1 MSTPTQ
7 PLSSAVAS
15 APTPAAEAARY
26 PRAQWRLLVETTPR
40 TGAWNMALDEAI
52 MEAVANGEAPPTLR
66 FFQWAPPALSL
77 GKRQPLEGI
86 DLARCAA
93 DGVDVV
99 RRATG
104 GWAILHTDEFTYSV
118 ACRGDDPRVAGPILD
133 AYRTLSQG
141 LIVGLGLLGVAATMR
156 PARPEGT
163 HNLSAAC
170 FEVPSAY
177 EVTVG
182 ERKLIGSAQVRLGVR
197 ILQHGSLPLRGEIAR
212 VVNYLTFADESARAA
227 LAARLRRHAVPLG
240 EALGRP
246 VGFEE
251 VTEAMARGFGA
262 ALNLALTPQAPTP
275 AELAAAEAKLAEKRV
290 ALPTN
295 DAAHPEEHER

>member
-1 MSTPTQ
+1 MSLELSAQPTTANTY
-7 PLSSAVAS
+7 PL
-15 APTPAAEAARY
+15 
-26 PRAQWRLLVETTPR
+26 AQWRLLVDTEAR
-40 TGAWNMALDEAI
+40 TGAMNMALDEAI
-52 MEAVANGEAPPTLR
+52 TDAVANGDAPPTLR
-66 FFQWAPPALSL
+66 FYQWEPPCLSL

-118 ACRGDDPRVAGPILD
+118 ACRADDPRVAGPILD
-133 AYRTLSQG
+133 AYRTLSAG
-141 LIVGLGLLGVAATMR
+141 LIAGLRLIGLTATMR

-177 EVTVG
+177 EVTTG
-182 ERKLIGSAQVRLGVR
+182 DRKLIGSAQARMNDRV
-197 ILQHGSLPLRGEIAR
+197 LQHGSLPLRGDIAR
-212 VVNYLTFADESARAA
+212 VVNYLTFADEQARAT
-227 LAARLRRHAVPLG
+227 LATRLREHAVTLG

-246 VGFEE
+246 IDFSE
-251 VTEAMARGFGA
+251 VAPAMAKGFA
-262 ALNLALTPQAPTP
+262 QALNLELIPGEPTV
-275 AELAAAEAKLAEKRV
+275 AELAVVEARLAEKQVTQR
-290 ALPTN
+290 A
-295 DAAHPEEHER
+295 